1 MFNSRGIVLTLDSN
15 HSNYL
20 SMALVNPFHAIRPT
34 RDKVALVTTRSYE
47 IYKKKELN
55 DILRLN
61 PFSFLHILRPGFKFH
76 KTVHGQKRFK
86 MVHNRYN
93 EYKENGIFQKD
104 KKPSYYLHQKSFQ
117 GQTFWGIIAL
127 ASIEDY
133 QNNVIKRHEKTLSDR
148 EEMFGNYLEVTGFNA
163 EPVLITYPDDEF
175 LTSLIHKYR
184 KVRAEYEFTT
194 NKNRTHLLW
203 LIDDQEEV
211 IKISQA
217 FAEMPVVYIA
227 DGHHRTASSNYLC
240 RKMASGDDETSK
252 NLSKFFMAYFI
263 PESNLKI
270 TSFYRFIKT
279 LNDLTADE
287 FLIALDERF
296 RIHKMGDRFY
306 TPSKLHHFSMY
317 LDGNFYKLYLRKS
330 KLKPQTILDELDS
343 QILFK
348 NILEPILGIQDPSH
362 DKNIS
367 YVPETGN
374 EMQLKNLVDSGE
386 FKIGFGTY
394 PISVDQLKS
403 VADNNLTMPPKSTY
417 VEPKL
422 RSGLTIYQLK

>member
-1 MFNSRGIVLTLDSN
+1 
-15 HSNYL
+15 
-20 SMALVNPFHAIRPT
+20 MALVKPFHAIRPT

-76 KTVHGQKRFK
+76 KTVHGKKRFK

-93 EYKENGIFQKD
+93 EYKESGIFKKD
-104 KKPSYYLHQKSFQ
+104 TKPSYYLHQKSFQ

-133 QNNVIKRHEKTLSDR
+133 QNNIIKKHEKTLSDR
-148 EEMFGNYLEVTGFNA
+148 EEMFGNYLEITGFNA
-163 EPVLITYPDDEF
+163 EPVLITYPDDAF
-175 LTSLIHKYR
+175 LSSLIDKYR
-184 KVRAEYEFTT
+184 EERAEYEFTT

-203 LIDDQEEV
+203 LIDDDDEV
-211 IKISQA
+211 AKISQA
-217 FAEMPVVYIA
+217 FDKMPAVYIA
-227 DGHHRTASSNYLC
+227 DGHHRTASSNFLC
-240 RKMASGDDETSK
+240 QKMASGKNAQSK
-252 NLSKFFMAYFI
+252 ELSKYFMAYFI

-270 TSFYRFIKT
+270 TSFYRFINS
-279 LNDLTADE
+279 LNGLSKNE
-287 FLIALDERF
+287 FLMALDESF
-296 RIHKMGDRFY
+296 RIHNMGKRFY
-306 TPSKLHHFSMY
+306 KPSKMHHFSMY
-317 LDGNFYKLYLRKS
+317 LDGDFYKLYLRKS
-330 KLKPQTILDELDS
+330 KLKPQTVLDELDS

-348 NILEPILGIQDPSH
+348 HILEPILGIEDPSH

-374 EMQLKNLVDSGE
+374 EMQLKDLVDSGDFE
-386 FKIGFGTY
+386 IGFSTY

-403 VADNNLTMPPKSTY
+403 VADDDLIMPPKSTY